1 MSKQNKGVALV
12 TGASAGIG
20 AVYADRLARRGYDL
34 ILTARRTDRLQAL
47 SDRLAAETGQKIE
60 VVAADL
66 ANRADLK
73 RVEDILRN
81 DASITLLVNN
91 AGVAAVTPLVKSNVD
106 EMSNMISVNVDALM
120 RLTYAAA
127 PKFVERGAGAIIN
140 ISSVTALGPE
150 RLNGVYGASKAFVL
164 AFRRHGDRHL
174 AKRRRSDRKP
184 AEGHRDVD
192 GGHGRCVA
200 RRPRS
205 RRIRYRASP
214 RRCHQMAVVRK
225 NPHGSCRRALSFAS
239 GRALRRE
246 ISDQIGPDGRKAHGD
261 KRCARIAEEQR
272 TVLGV
277 IVPRKIGGCPLQKLR
292 QDGTK
297 VFSGACSAD
306 YPAPG

>member
-164 AFRRHGDRHL
+164 AFSQSLKHELADKGVRIQVVLPGATATDIWPNAGVPIANLPKDIVMSTEDMVDASLAGLDQGEFATAPALGDATKWQSYEKIRTEVAGEL
-174 AKRRRSDRKP
+174 SRSLP
-184 AEGHRDVD
+184 A
-192 GGHGRCVA
+192 A
-200 RRPRS
+200 R
-205 RRIRYRASP
+205 Y
-214 RRCHQMAVVRK
+214 
-225 NPHGSCRRALSFAS
+225 
-239 GRALRRE
+239 
-246 ISDQIGPDGRKAHGD
+246 
-261 KRCARIAEEQR
+261 
-272 TVLGV
+272 GV
-277 IVPRKIGGCPLQKLR
+277 K
-292 QDGTK
+292 
-297 VFSGACSAD
+297 SATR
-306 YPAPG
+306 